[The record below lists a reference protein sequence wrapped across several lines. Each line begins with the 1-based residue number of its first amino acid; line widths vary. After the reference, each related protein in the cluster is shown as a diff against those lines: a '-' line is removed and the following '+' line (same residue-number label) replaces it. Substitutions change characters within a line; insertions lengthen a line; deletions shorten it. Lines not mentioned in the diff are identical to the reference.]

1 MYKSIDNNVNTVSPI
16 PLPANNDINVDDCKH
31 NESPPQVRSALTT
44 DYLMDIDNSNNT
56 DANGKNDNEITN
68 LLTYEQFSCS
78 ISDLSFQEIII
89 ENDALGLCV
98 LFDKSDNIIDI
109 IPKFISCD
117 LFIYDREWA
126 DREMFWYL
134 KYTDKNISEYVF
146 KILPIF
152 IDNFHWNIA
161 EKRLTAIY
169 TTEYLFNFP
178 FKILSKALELLYSD
192 SISKDLFKVILTTCT
207 VIFTHIVNHSKDFSK
222 KIKKLYTKYTVDPI
236 LRLPDSIPDNVI
248 FLSQI
253 IAGINSGF
261 LPPMLNIH
269 AQQFLEYLEEE
280 QNRRLLKEISMI
292 QNIIKFIFNY
302 DYINSFIKPDYDISD
317 VCYDHFDDIIQH
329 MRITKDTFST
339 NTFGLSLSDIF
350 NGEHNK
356 YIYFAVHFL
365 LEKNYTSFNGI
376 KRLASYI
383 NNLLYKNDLTRSYAI
398 TNHKYKEVLFNE
410 DVAKYFIKKFIIK
423 FSKI

>member
-1 MYKSIDNNVNTVSPI
+1 MNSEDQPVVITNNIDISETKPFENINFDISKSEIDLPLYKSIDNNVNTVSPI

-292 QNIIKFIFNY
+292 QNIIK
-302 DYINSFIKPDYDISD
+302 
-317 VCYDHFDDIIQH
+317 
-329 MRITKDTFST
+329 
-339 NTFGLSLSDIF
+339 L
-350 NGEHNK
+350 
-356 YIYFAVHFL
+356 
-365 LEKNYTSFNGI
+365 
-376 KRLASYI
+376 
-383 NNLLYKNDLTRSYAI
+383 
-398 TNHKYKEVLFNE
+398 
-410 DVAKYFIKKFIIK
+410 
-423 FSKI
+423 